1 MTDWYKMGDGLEV
14 VVEAS
19 RIMSMLRSF
28 SVENLQQKL
37 AGEIDGG

>member
-1 MTDWYKMGDGLEV
+1 MGDGLEV